1 MITLHHAPF
10 SRSVRVLWL
19 LEELDVPYE
28 LKVHPTIAGT
38 TPFSQAT
45 PTGKV
50 PTLEDGALVMF
61 ESIAIMQ
68 YLLDRYAGGRLAPTR
83 DALEWGHFLQWLH
96 YSEATALPPLGYLA
110 RHSFALPK
118 HERNAESAKE
128 NRVLAASILSL
139 PERVLGESDYLVGNR
154 FTAADIAMGYTV
166 GTAKLLGVLARF
178 PNLDAYLSRLAGR
191 PAFQRAT
198 AASGA

>member
-1 MITLHHAPF
+1 MRGPSTGPEREVPCEL
-10 SRSVRVLWL
+10 RVL
-19 LEELDVPYE
+19 P
-28 LKVHPTIAGT
+28 PIAGT
-38 TPFSQAT
+38 TPFSQET

-50 PTLEDGALVMF
+50 PTIEDGALVMF
-61 ESIAIMQ
+61 ESIAVME
-68 YLLDRYAGGRLAPTR
+68 YLPGRYADGRLAPAR

-96 YSEATALPPLGYLA
+96 FSESTAFPPLGYIA

-118 HERNAESAKE
+118 HGRNAESERE

-139 PERVLGESDYLVGNR
+139 PERVLGESEYLVGNR

-166 GTAKLLGVLARF
+166 GTAKPLGVLDRF
-178 PNLDAYLSRLAGR
+178 PNLDAFLSRLAKH

-198 AASGA
+198 TACGA